1 MDNIEKNIIYETDYS
16 SLLKKWWW
24 PFYKKIVQSETTNT
38 GNNKSSQKKKSF
50 FDNFFDT
57 IFGTTSSKNSN
68 NSNDNKEKK
77 EIEVKNIKLDD
88 NLETKIKDLIK
99 IPDSD
104 FNDKLLTQEIRQYLV
119 KMEKRYTS
127 SLSDYKSHIAPSFW
141 ELRWTNFNLSGMFGK
156 TYYASSYPSYIDFLW
171 TRDIIGFYWKW
182 DASWFIYPW
191 EDIGI
196 QWMLKKRAT
205 QLKAEISDAQS
216 KWVTIDTEVEVEYRD
231 VEAIRQKLATR
242 EERYFEGSFY
252 FTVYHENE
260 EKLNENA
267 KKIEQKIGWLW
278 IKIKPATQRMDE
290 GFLSTIPFI
299 KDELWIYRSMVTTSL
314 AWSFPFISNDLIDN
328 DWIFYWVNLH
338 TWSLVI
344 FDRFSKKLPNAN
356 SVVLATSW
364 AWKSFTV
371 KLEILRYL
379 LHNIDIIVIDPDN
392 EYKWLINQV
401 WWTYVNIAVNSNQYL
416 NPFDLPPKIEDID
429 YKKWDLLRSQI
440 MSLIGLITV
449 LIWWV
454 TPEEEALLDKAIQAT
469 YSIKWITFETENPE
483 WITPPIMWDLMN
495 ILEWM
500 DWWDRLAIKIS
511 KYVTGT
517 FGNLFNNQTNV
528 DLNKWLSVFSIR
540 DLEDALKTPAM
551 YNILNFIWT
560 KVRSHKKKRLLI
572 VDEAWIMMQ
581 NEVSWNFLFGLIKRA
596 RKYWVWVTTITQD
609 VEDFL
614 KSPYWKPI
622 ISNASIQILLKQS
635 TASIKSLENTFWLS
649 EAEKQKLVS
658 SNVWEWLFFAGNQH
672 VAIKIIA
679 SPAEKEFITTDV

>member
-1 MDNIEKNIIYETDYS
+1 ITVEAINDAPVVSDT
-16 SLLKKWWW
+16 
-24 PFYKKIVQSETTNT
+24 
-38 GNNKSSQKKKSF
+38 KKKGF
-50 FDNFFDT
+50 FDNFIDT
-57 IFGTTSSKNSN
+57 IFGTTSDKKTSENKKN
-68 NSNDNKEKK
+68 KIEKK
-77 EIEVKNIKLDD
+77 EIVDKNIKLDD
-88 NLETKIKDLIK
+88 NLELRIKELIK
-99 IPDSD
+99 IPDSE

-119 KMEKRYTS
+119 KMEKRYVST
-127 SLSDYKSHIAPSFW
+127 LSDYKSHIAPSFW
-141 ELRWTNFNLSGMFGK
+141 ELRGSNFNLSGMFGK

-171 TRDIIGFYWKW
+171 TRDILGFYGKW
-182 DASWFIYPW
+182 DASWFIYPG
-191 EDIGI
+191 EDVGI
-196 QWMLKKRAT
+196 QGMLKKRAT

-216 KWVTIDTEVEVEYRD
+216 KGITIDTEVEVEYRD
-231 VEAIRQKLATR
+231 VMSIRQKLATR

-267 KKIEQKIGWLW
+267 KKIEQKIGGLG

-290 GFLSTIPFI
+290 GFLSSVPFM
-299 KDELWIYRSMVTTSL
+299 KDELGIYRSMVTTSL
-314 AWSFPFISNDLIDN
+314 AGSFPFISNDLIDN
-328 DWIFYWVNLH
+328 DGIFYGVNLH
-338 TWSLVI
+338 TGSLVI

-356 SVVLATSW
+356 SVVLATSG
-364 AWKSFTV
+364 AGKSFTV

-392 EYKWLINQV
+392 EYKGLINQV
-401 WWTYVNIAVNSNQYL
+401 GGTYVNIAVNSNQYL

-429 YKKWDLLRSQI
+429 YKKGDLLRSQI

-449 LIWWV
+449 LIGGV

-469 YSIKWITFETENPE
+469 YSIKGLTFETENPE
-483 WITPPIMWDLMN
+483 GITPPIMGDLMN
-495 ILEWM
+495 ILEGM
-500 DWWDRLAIKIS
+500 DGGDRLAIKIS

-528 DLNKWLSVFSIR
+528 DLNSGLTVFSIR

-581 NEVSWNFLFGLIKRA
+581 NEVSGNFLFGLIKRA
-596 RKYWVWVTTITQD
+596 RKYGVGVTTITQD

-614 KSPYWKPI
+614 KSPYGKPI

-635 TASIKSLENTFWLS
+635 TASIKSLENTFGLS

-658 SNVWEWLFFAGNQH
+658 SNVGEGLFFAGNQH

-679 SPAEKEFITTDV
+679 SSDEKEFITTDV